1 MLQLML
7 CTKPREK
14 QSMYQVIKYI
24 IYLKN
29 PTKQQ
34 KNLQFMVLII
44 IMVLTLKLPMDF
56 IFKSP
61 FIFLQSN

>member
-44 IMVLTLKLPMDF
+44 MVLTLKLPMDF